1 MEVWCGV
8 VWVGGCAG
16 GSGGGGAVSMQGR
29 VAAGGSARRSGRLG
43 RHSRWQIKWR
53 GADASGGNGIKWR
66 QWKNGSK
73 SRQLVQRGSGSS
85 MGAAAGGAL
94 PARGWARM
102 MSTRAASAARS
113 PPRPSRSAAPCPP
126 EQIPPAEHR
135 CHPRRPTPT
144 QEEGQAGGCVEGGA
158 LGRRTQGGRAP
169 QRGCTGTGGAARRP
183 RRQGAGRASQRLVAT
198 GSTSFPASPLS
209 SFPEQGPHL
218 GLALEAAGCL
228 LVVGLGL
235 AHRLVGARPRRLA
248 SLGLL
253 ALVAAAS
260 HCASGGT
267 EGGGGATGGSTAAKA
282 STDVGEACPSAH
294 SCGASTSLRML
305 VSKV

>member
-1 MEVWCGV
+1 MWCG
-8 VWVGGCAG
+8 WVGARVVVVVVVRSACRAEWRLGDLRGARAVSGVTAG
-16 GSGGGGAVSMQGR
+16 GKSNGGAPTQVVAMESNGGNGKTAAKAGNWCS
-29 VAAGGSARRSGRLG
+29 VAAGAA
-43 RHSRWQIKWR
+43 WE
-53 GADASGGNGIKWR
+53 R
-66 QWKNGSK
+66 Q
-73 SRQLVQRGSGSS
+73 R
-85 MGAAAGGAL
+85 GGAL

-102 MSTRAASAARS
+102 MSTRAAPAARS

-135 CHPRRPTPT
+135 CHPRRPAPT